1 MCQNTCKEC
10 PWSVR
15 NDWNDKII
23 GHSIK
28 HNKKHNCHM
37 VPPEKRGM
45 LWDDNPKFQCVGN
58 KNNLE
63 ISLDSKIKQLFL

>member
-1 MCQNTCKEC
+1 
-10 PWSVR
+10 
-15 NDWNDKII
+15 
-23 GHSIK
+23 
-28 HNKKHNCHM
+28 M